1 MCRDKILLHG
11 FGPNHRLF
19 GEGEHERMDRPNK
32 GISRRGLLVAAGGAI
47 ALTAVNQATQAAAIS
62 KKPSPGPV
70 GLGERADL
78 AERAVME
85 RHVHTL
91 WWSGTQLG
99 ALHWPSSAFDQLLL
113 FRWCYWWQAHLLDCA
128 VDAAYRARTPERID
142 RIGAIARGIHTRNL
156 TGWTNGYCDDMAWLV
171 LALERA
177 DRLLGVRFDD
187 AVPKLRT
194 ALLDGWNPAVG
205 AVPWRIGDDYY
216 STSAIGPTGIAMA
229 RLGKL
234 SRAERLADFL
244 NTRLRDTESGLIF
257 DGVHEPSG
265 LVNHSLLTYCQGVA
279 IGLETELALRTNDSS
294 HRDRAAALVAGTA
307 DRLADAGVIAGADG
321 NDSGLFMGILA
332 RYLAQTALALGDT
345 TAAQLVHASAR
356 AAWSNR
362 AEVDGL
368 PLFGADWTRPVTAP
382 AGLETFPQLADSSL
396 ASSPNQSRDLSI
408 QLSGWMLLEA
418 DHQLTSAG
426 H

>member
-1 MCRDKILLHG
+1 
-11 FGPNHRLF
+11 
-19 GEGEHERMDRPNK
+19 MDRPDK
-32 GISRRGLLVAAGGAI
+32 GISRRGVLVAAAGALAVI
-47 ALTAVNQATQAAAIS
+47 AVPPPTQAVAITAN
-62 KKPSPGPV
+62 PPPGPV

-78 AERAVME
+78 AERAIMK

-91 WWSGTQLG
+91 WGQPTTRLGT
-99 ALHWPSSAFDQLLL
+99 LHWPSSLFDHWMLA
-113 FRWCYWWQAHLLDCA
+113 RWCYWWQAHLLDCA
-128 VDAAYRARTPERID
+128 VDAAYRERTPERID

-156 TGWTNGYCDDMAWLV
+156 TGWTNRYCDDMSWLV

-205 AVPWRIGDDYY
+205 AVPWKIGKDYY
-216 STSAIGPTGIAMA
+216 STSAIGPTGIALA
-229 RLGKL
+229 RLGEL
-234 SRAERLADFL
+234 SRAERLADYL
-244 NTRLRDTESGLIF
+244 HTRLRDTESGLIF

-265 LVNHSLLTYCQGVA
+265 RLDHALKTYCQGVA

-294 HRDRAAALVAGTA
+294 HRDRAAALVAATA
-307 DRLADAGVIAGADG
+307 DRLADGDVIAAAAG

-345 TAAQLVHASAR
+345 TAAQLVHTSAR
-356 AAWSNR
+356 AAWDNR
-362 AEVDGL
+362 VDVDGL

-382 AGLETFPQLADSSL
+382 AGLETFPPLADSSL

>member
-1 MCRDKILLHG
+1 
-11 FGPNHRLF
+11 
-19 GEGEHERMDRPNK
+19 MDRPNS
-32 GISRRGLLVAAGGAI
+32 GISRRGLFFAVAGAI
-47 ALTAVNQATQAAAIS
+47 ALTAVNQPTQAAAIVPKS
-62 KKPSPGPV
+62 SPGPV
-70 GLGERADL
+70 GPAERADL

-91 WWSGTQLG
+91 WWQPGTQLG
-99 ALHWPSSAFDQLLL
+99 TLHWPSSLFDQLLL

-142 RIGAIARGIHTRNL
+142 RISAIAHGIHTRNL
-156 TGWTNGYCDDMAWLV
+156 ATWTNSYCDDMSWLV

-177 DRLLGVRFDD
+177 DRLLGVRFGD
-187 AVPKLRT
+187 AVAKLRT

-205 AVPWRIGDDYY
+205 AVPWKIGHDYY
-216 STSAIGPTGIAMA
+216 STSGIGPTGIAMA
-229 RLGKL
+229 RLGNL
-234 SRAERLADFL
+234 SRAERLADYL
-244 NTRLRDTESGLIF
+244 HTRLRDSASGLIF

-265 LVNHSLLTYCQGVA
+265 RMDRSLLTYCQGVA

-307 DRLADAGVIAGADG
+307 NRLADGGVIAGCAG

-356 AAWSNR
+356 AAWDNR

-368 PLFGADWTRPVTAP
+368 PLFGAHWNRPVTAP
-382 AGLETFPQLADSSL
+382 AGLENFTQLADSSH
-396 ASSPNQSRDLSI
+396 ASPPNPSRDLSI
-408 QLSGWMLLEA
+408 QLSAWMLLEA
-418 DHQLTSAG
+418 DHQLTAAG

>member
-1 MCRDKILLHG
+1 
-11 FGPNHRLF
+11 
-19 GEGEHERMDRPNK
+19 MDRPNK

-156 TGWTNGYCDDMAWLV
+156 TGWTNGYCDDMSWLV

-187 AVPKLRT
+187 AVPTLRT

-229 RLGKL
+229 RLGEL

-257 DGVHEPSG
+257 DGAQEPSG
-265 LVNHSLLTYCQGVA
+265 QVNHSLLTYCQGVA

-307 DRLADAGVIAGADG
+307 DRMAPAGVIAGAAG

-332 RYLAQTALALGDT
+332 RYLAQTALALGDA

-356 AAWSNR
+356 AAWDNR

-368 PLFGADWTRPVTAP
+368 PLFGADWSRRVTAQ
-382 AGLETFPQLADSSL
+382 AGLPSFPEIADSSL
-396 ASSPNQSRDLSI
+396 RPSSNHSRDLSV

-418 DHQLTSAG
+418 DYQLTSAG
-426 H
+426 Y

>member
-1 MCRDKILLHG
+1 
-11 FGPNHRLF
+11 
-19 GEGEHERMDRPNK
+19 MDRPNK
-32 GISRRGLLVAAGGAI
+32 GISRRGFFFAVAGAI
-47 ALTAVNQATQAAAIS
+47 ALTAVNQPTQAAAIS
-62 KKPSPGPV
+62 AKPSPGPV
-70 GLGERADL
+70 GTGERADL

-91 WWSGTQLG
+91 WWQSGTQLG
-99 ALHWPSSAFDQLLL
+99 TLHWPSSAVDQLLL
-113 FRWCYWWQAHLLDCA
+113 FRWCYWWQSHLLDCA
-128 VDAAYRARTPERID
+128 VDAAYRARTPQRID

-156 TGWTNGYCDDMAWLV
+156 TGWTNGYCDDMSWLV

-187 AVPKLRT
+187 AVPKLQT

-205 AVPWRIGDDYY
+205 AVPWKIGHDYY
-216 STSAIGPTGIAMA
+216 STSGIGPTGIAMA

-234 SRAERLADFL
+234 SHAERLADFL

-265 LVNHSLLTYCQGVA
+265 EVNRSLLTYCQGVA

-307 DRLADAGVIAGADG
+307 DRLANAGVIAGAAG

-356 AAWSNR
+356 AAWDNR

-382 AGLETFPQLADSSL
+382 AGMETFPQLAASSL
-396 ASSPNQSRDLSI
+396 AWSPNQSSDLST

>member
-1 MCRDKILLHG
+1 
-11 FGPNHRLF
+11 
-19 GEGEHERMDRPNK
+19 MDRPKK
-32 GISRRGLLVAAGGAI
+32 GISRRSVLFAGAGAI
-47 ALTAVNQATQAAAIS
+47 ALTAVTQPTQALAITEKS
-62 KKPSPGPV
+62 SPGPV
-70 GLGERADL
+70 ELGERADL
-78 AERAVME
+78 AERAVMA
-85 RHVHTL
+85 RHVQTTL
-91 WWSGTQLG
+91 WGQSGMQLG
-99 ALHWPSSAFDQLLL
+99 TLHWPSSLFDQSLLA
-113 FRWCYWWQAHLLDCA
+113 RWCYWWQSHLLDCA

-156 TGWTNGYCDDMAWLV
+156 TGWTNGYCDDMSWLV

-177 DRLLGVRFDD
+177 DRLLGIRFDD

-205 AVPWRIGDDYY
+205 AVPWKIGNDYY
-216 STSAIGPTGIAMA
+216 STSAVGPTGIAMA
-229 RLGKL
+229 RLGEL

-265 LVNHSLLTYCQGVA
+265 RVNHSLLTYCQGVA

-307 DRLADAGVIAGADG
+307 DRLADAGVIAGAAG

-356 AAWSNR
+356 AAWGNR

-382 AGLETFPQLADSSL
+382 AGLETFPQLADSLL

-418 DHQLTSAG
+418 DYQLTSAG

>member
-1 MCRDKILLHG
+1 M
-11 FGPNHRLF
+11 
-19 GEGEHERMDRPNK
+19 
-32 GISRRGLLVAAGGAI
+32 
-47 ALTAVNQATQAAAIS
+47 
-62 KKPSPGPV
+62 
-70 GLGERADL
+70 L
-78 AERAVME
+78 A
-85 RHVHTL
+85 
-91 WWSGTQLG
+91 
-99 ALHWPSSAFDQLLL
+99 
-113 FRWCYWWQAHLLDCA
+113 RWCYWWQAHLLDCA

-156 TGWTNGYCDDMAWLV
+156 TGWTNGYCDDMSWLL

-194 ALLDGWNPAVG
+194 ALLDGWDPAVG
-205 AVPWRIGDDYY
+205 AVPWKIGKDYY
-216 STSAIGPTGIAMA
+216 STSGIGPTGIAMA
-229 RLGKL
+229 RLGNL
-234 SRAERLADFL
+234 SVAERLAEFL

-265 LVNHSLLTYCQGVA
+265 LVDHSLRTYCQGVA
-279 IGLETELALRTNDSS
+279 IGLETELAVRTNDSS
-294 HRDRAAALVAGTA
+294 HRDRAAALVASTA
-307 DRLADAGVIAGADG
+307 DRLADAGVIAGAAG

-332 RYLAQTALALGDT
+332 RYLAQAALALGDT

-356 AAWSNR
+356 AAWDNR
-362 AEVDGL
+362 AEVGGL

-382 AGLETFPQLADSSL
+382 AGLEISPQLADSSL
-396 ASSPNQSRDLSI
+396 ASSPNLSRDLSI

-418 DHQLTSAG
+418 DYQLTAAG

>member
-1 MCRDKILLHG
+1 
-11 FGPNHRLF
+11 
-19 GEGEHERMDRPNK
+19 MDRRNQ
-32 GISRRGLLVAAGGAI
+32 GISRRGVIFAAAGAI
-47 ALTAVNQATQAAAIS
+47 ALTAVTQPTQAVAIMER
-62 KKPSPGPV
+62 PSPGPV
-70 GLGERADL
+70 GPGERAGL

-91 WWSGTQLG
+91 WGQPGTQLG
-99 ALHWPSSAFDQLLL
+99 ALHWPSSLFDKWLLA
-113 FRWCYWWQAHLLDCA
+113 RWCYWWQAHLLDCA
-128 VDAAYRARTPERID
+128 VDAAYRAPSPERID

-156 TGWTNGYCDDMAWLV
+156 TGWTNAYCDDMSWLL
-171 LALERA
+171 LAHERA

-205 AVPWRIGDDYY
+205 AVPWKVGHDYY

-234 SRAERLADFL
+234 PHAERLADFL
-244 NTRLRDTESGLIF
+244 NTRLRDTERGLIF
-257 DGVHEPSG
+257 DGVQEPSG
-265 LVNHSLLTYCQGVA
+265 LVDQALRTYCQGVA

-294 HRDRAAALVAGTA
+294 HRDRAAALVAATA
-307 DRLADAGVIAGADG
+307 DRLADAGVIAGAAG

-345 TAAQLVHASAR
+345 TAAHLVHASAQ
-356 AAWSNR
+356 AAWGNR

-368 PLFGADWTRPVTAP
+368 PLFGADWTCPVIATT
-382 AGLETFPQLADSSL
+382 GLEISPRLADSTL

-408 QLSGWMLLEA
+408 QLSAWMLLEA

-426 H
+426 L

>member
-1 MCRDKILLHG
+1 
-11 FGPNHRLF
+11 
-19 GEGEHERMDRPNK
+19 MDRPNK
-32 GISRRGLLVAAGGAI
+32 GISRRNVLLAAAGAF
-47 ALTAVNQATQAAAIS
+47 ALTAVNQPTQAVAITAKS
-62 KKPSPGPV
+62 SLGPV
-70 GLGERADL
+70 GLAQRADL
-78 AERAVME
+78 AERAIMK
-85 RHVHTL
+85 RHVNTL
-91 WWSGTQLG
+91 WWQSGMRLG
-99 ALHWPSSAFDQLLL
+99 TLHWPSSLFDQLLL
-113 FRWCYWWQAHLLDCA
+113 GRWCYWWQAHLLDCA
-128 VDAAYRARTPERID
+128 VDAAHRARTPERID

-156 TGWTNGYCDDMAWLV
+156 TGWTNSYYDDMSWLV

-177 DRLLGVRFDD
+177 DRLLDVRFDD

-205 AVPWRIGDDYY
+205 AVPWKIDNDYY
-216 STSAIGPTGIAMA
+216 STSAIGPAGIAMA
-229 RLGKL
+229 RLGTL

-265 LVNHSLLTYCQGVA
+265 RVNRTLRTYCQGVA
-279 IGLETELALRTNDSS
+279 IGLETELALRTNNSS

-307 DRLADAGVIAGADG
+307 DRLADAGVIAGAAG

-368 PLFGADWTRPVTAP
+368 PLFGADWSRPVTAP

-396 ASSPNQSRDLSI
+396 ASSTNQSRDLSI
-408 QLSGWMLLEA
+408 QLSGWMLIEA
-418 DHQLTSAG
+418 DHQLTSTG

>member
-1 MCRDKILLHG
+1 
-11 FGPNHRLF
+11 
-19 GEGEHERMDRPNK
+19 MDRPKK
-32 GISRRGLLVAAGGAI
+32 GISRRGVLLGAAGAI
-47 ALTAVNQATQAAAIS
+47 ALTAVTRPTQAVAIKAKS
-62 KKPSPGPV
+62 SPGPV
-70 GLGERADL
+70 GLGERAGL

-85 RHVHTL
+85 RYVHTL
-91 WWSGTQLG
+91 WGQSGMQLG
-99 ALHWPSSAFDQLLL
+99 TLHWPSSLFDQLLL
-113 FRWCYWWQAHLLDCA
+113 TRWCYWWQAHLLDCA

-142 RIGAIARGIHTRNL
+142 RIGDIARGIHTRNL
-156 TGWTNGYCDDMAWLV
+156 TGWTNSYYDDMSWLV

-177 DRLLGVRFDD
+177 ERLLGVRFDD
-187 AVPKLRT
+187 AVPTLRT

-205 AVPWRIGDDYY
+205 AVPWKVGHDYY

-229 RLGKL
+229 RLGEL

-257 DGVHEPSG
+257 DGAHEPSG
-265 LVNHSLLTYCQGVA
+265 LVDHSLKTYCQGVA
-279 IGLETELALRTNDSS
+279 IGLETELALRTNDSN

-307 DRLADAGVIAGADG
+307 DKLAHAGVIAGAAG

-332 RYLAQTALALGDT
+332 RYLAQTAVALGDT
-345 TAAQLVHASAR
+345 TAARLVHASAR
-356 AAWSNR
+356 AAWGNR

-368 PLFGADWTRPVTAP
+368 PLFGADWTRPVTP
-382 AGLETFPQLADSSL
+382 RTGLETFPQQADSSL

-418 DHQLTSAG
+418 DYQLTSAG

>member
-1 MCRDKILLHG
+1 
-11 FGPNHRLF
+11 
-19 GEGEHERMDRPNK
+19 MDRPNK
-32 GISRRGLLVAAGGAI
+32 GISRRGLLFAVAGAV
-47 ALTAVNQATQAAAIS
+47 ALTAVNQPTHAAAIAA
-62 KKPSPGPV
+62 KPSPGPV
-70 GLGERADL
+70 GLEQRADL

-99 ALHWPSSAFDQLLL
+99 TLHWPSSLFDQLLL
-113 FRWCYWWQAHLLDCA
+113 ARWCYWWQAHLLDCV

-156 TGWTNGYCDDMAWLV
+156 TGWTNGYCDDMSWLV

-177 DRLLGVRFDD
+177 DRLLGVRFGD

-205 AVPWRIGDDYY
+205 AVPWKIGHDYY
-216 STSAIGPTGIAMA
+216 STSGIGPTGIAMA

-234 SRAERLADFL
+234 SRAEQLADFL
-244 NTRLRDTESGLIF
+244 HNRLRDTESGLIF
-257 DGVHEPSG
+257 DGVHEPG
-265 LVNHSLLTYCQGVA
+265 GRVDRSLLTYCQGVA

-294 HRDRAAALVAGTA
+294 HRERAAALVAATA
-307 DRLADAGVIAGADG
+307 DRLADGGVIVGCAG

-345 TAAQLVHASAR
+345 TAARLVHASAR
-356 AAWSNR
+356 AAWDNR

-368 PLFGADWTRPVTAP
+368 PLFGAHWNRPVTP
-382 AGLETFPQLADSSL
+382 PPGLETFTQLADSSH
-396 ASSPNQSRDLSI
+396 ASAPNQSRDLSI
-408 QLSGWMLLEA
+408 QLSAWMLLEA

-426 H
+426 L

>member
-1 MCRDKILLHG
+1 
-11 FGPNHRLF
+11 
-19 GEGEHERMDRPNK
+19 MDRPNK
-32 GISRRGLLVAAGGAI
+32 GISRRSLLFAAAGAI
-47 ALTAVNQATQAAAIS
+47 ALTAVTGPAQAVAIAE
-62 KKPSPGPV
+62 KPSPGPV
-70 GLGERADL
+70 GPGERANL

-91 WWSGTQLG
+91 WGQSGMQLG
-99 ALHWPSSAFDQLLL
+99 TLHWPSSAFDQLLL

-128 VDAAYRARTPERID
+128 VDAAYRARSPERID

-156 TGWTNGYCDDMAWLV
+156 TGWTNGYCDDMSWLV

-205 AVPWRIGDDYY
+205 AVPWKIGHDYY
-216 STSAIGPTGIAMA
+216 SASGIGPTGIAMA

-234 SRAERLADFL
+234 SHAERLADFL
-244 NTRLRDTESGLIF
+244 HTRLRDSASGLIF

-265 LVNHSLLTYCQGVA
+265 QVNRSLPTYSQGVA
-279 IGLETELALRTNDSS
+279 IGLETELALRTNDSN

-307 DRLADAGVIAGADG
+307 DRLAHAGVIAGAAG

-356 AAWSNR
+356 AAWDNR

-368 PLFGADWTRPVTAP
+368 PLFGADWTRPVAAP
-382 AGLETFPQLADSSL
+382 AGLETFSQLADWSL
-396 ASSPNQSRDLSI
+396 ASSPNQSHDLSV